1 MKIYTEINYK
11 WLDDQLVKTD
21 SKSFEY
27 EGEVEECIK
36 IGGSLGAALDNISN
50 QFKGGAKNF
59 GTQTGAA
66 ADRAAAAM
74 AEFREKNRRA
84 ALKKAKAAAA
94 LIESAK
100 DAGQTNLETA
110 TDAGKEGLHDA
121 TDAGKTNLETG
132 ASAVKEGL
140 HDATDA
146 GKTNLEYGADAV
158 SAGVQEVVKMFVEEP
173 LEEVVDE
180 ATGLVPGNEGTKI
193 DTFAKGSKG
202 KKDKNNPFLAIKKG
216 KKSARGST
224 KIRRTGTSSLK
235 I

>member
-1 MKIYTEINYK
+1 MKIYTEVNYK
-11 WLDDQLVKTD
+11 WLDGQLVEID

-27 EGEVEECIK
+27 EGEVTHCAF
-36 IGGSLGAALDNISN
+36 GGGGGGGGVTSNWGVLKDIVEDPVGTVQDSVTSVTGEDPVGTILDAG
-50 QFKGGAKNF
+50 KEGLE
-59 GTQTGAA
+59 TGA
-66 ADRAAAAM
+66 
-74 AEFREKNRRA
+74 
-84 ALKKAKAAAA
+84 
-94 LIESAK
+94 
-100 DAGQTNLETA
+100 DAV
-110 TDAGKEGLHDA
+110 KEGLHDA

-132 ASAVKEGL
+132 ADAVKEGL

-158 SAGVQEVVKMFVEEP
+158 SDGRDKLVNMFIEKP
-173 LEEVVDE
+173 LEDVAEE
-180 ATGLVPGNEGTKI
+180 ATEGTKI

-202 KKDKNNPFLAIKKG
+202 KKDKNNPFLAIQKG